1 MEKIL
6 NGSVGSRKF
15 INFIDER
22 YEKGEMYFL
31 LLDEVQE
38 LESFEFVL
46 NGFLSQGKFDIYVTG
61 SNAKF
66 LSKDIITEFRGRG
79 DEIHLLPLSFSE
91 CWKYYD
97 DNPREALNK
106 YMVYGGLPMAV
117 LAKTDLNKRTY
128 IKSQIQETYIA
139 DIVERHKIKDVGD
152 LNDLLLF
159 VASST
164 SALINPKN

>member
-1 MEKIL
+1 M
-6 NGSVGSRKF
+6 
-15 INFIDER
+15 
-22 YEKGEMYFL
+22 
-31 LLDEVQE
+31 LDEVQE

-46 NGFLSQGKFDIYVTG
+46 NGFLSQGKLDIYVTG

-66 LSKDIITEFRGRG
+66 LSKEIIAEFRGRG

-139 DIVERHKIKDVGD
+139 DIVERHKIKDVDD

-159 VASST
+159 AASST
-164 SALINPKN
+164 SALISPKK